1 MTNEAV
7 ADLERHLLAEHR
19 NGSRKPS
26 ADADELIPRSKSES
40 PNHNS
45 KLGRDGAPGFFLK
58 QPGGFRRE
66 FLHSKADADGVPE
79 SARPSAWS
87 KSLLESVR
95 PLIRVGYFESVLG
108 ISESGERMQLR
119 TSGEAGLAGT
129 SVALL
134 KGFLGSGVTFMPG
147 VFGKGGWALASGSLV
162 VAGVLSFL
170 CIRLLLACRDK
181 VDAASYGEI
190 ARAACG
196 KPGELVVEVSLV
208 VLQFGGCIGYLIFV
222 MKTAASLG
230 LGAPGGIL
238 AAELA
243 VLLPLCLLRSVDQL
257 EVTNLLA
264 DLLIV
269 GGLVAILSAEV
280 ASPEEGTHTLVSV
293 RTDSLA
299 VVFGT
304 VIGSFEGIPMI
315 LPIRNAMREPARFPQ
330 VLAPVFTFIVALAIF
345 FGFAGYASFGAGVEM
360 PVMLSLPPALWVAE
374 VKAGYCVALMLTIP
388 LVFIPVARI
397 TEFWA
402 FGITSAGSRKWSK
415 NSLRA
420 CELALFGLIAI
431 GGASQFDVFIGFVG
445 GAIGTPISLVYPAL
459 FHMILCAETLAAK
472 LMDAALLAVG
482 VCTVAFVVQ
491 QSL

>member
-45 KLGRDGAPGFFLK
+45 KLGRDGAPGFLLK

-162 VAGVLSFL
+162 VAGALSFL

-181 VDAASYGEI
+181 V
-190 ARAACG
+190 R
-196 KPGELVVEVSLV
+196 KRNPGHNRETPDTPY
-208 VLQFGGCIGYLIFV
+208 LQ
-222 MKTAASLG
+222 TS
-230 LGAPGGIL
+230 
-238 AAELA
+238 
-243 VLLPLCLLRSVDQL
+243 D
-257 EVTNLLA
+257 
-264 DLLIV
+264 
-269 GGLVAILSAEV
+269 
-280 ASPEEGTHTLVSV
+280 
-293 RTDSLA
+293 
-299 VVFGT
+299 
-304 VIGSFEGIPMI
+304 GSFSAVSKP
-315 LPIRNAMREPARFPQ
+315 N
-330 VLAPVFTFIVALAIF
+330 
-345 FGFAGYASFGAGVEM
+345 FASNY
-360 PVMLSLPPALWVAE
+360 SLE
-374 VKAGYCVALMLTIP
+374 
-388 LVFIPVARI
+388 
-397 TEFWA
+397 
-402 FGITSAGSRKWSK
+402 SSRRDLH
-415 NSLRA
+415 N
-420 CELALFGLIAI
+420 
-431 GGASQFDVFIGFVG
+431 
-445 GAIGTPISLVYPAL
+445 
-459 FHMILCAETLAAK
+459 
-472 LMDAALLAVG
+472 ALL
-482 VCTVAFVVQ
+482 CTILESTIENWRKKNLAKTTPKR
-491 QSL
+491 